1 MSLLNLATLGGIQ
14 VNGAGAAQ
22 KLAFC
27 CTIICYFTSAFL
39 WRRLAERNYLDPRY
53 LLLCMTMNK
62 SVHKMLI
69 HGTLCPLSGGKNVN
83 WTTTLQP
90 VSSVNVTVLVL
101 HQSEWF
107 SGYETLTQSL
117 IFAPPHQH
125 PVKLFHISPTPPNM
139 WRSGVSTV
147 HPHHTLLSAP
157 DLARGDHAR
166 FIEPPC

>member
-1 MSLLNLATLGGIQ
+1 MSLLNLATLAGFQ
-14 VNGAGAAQ
+14 VNRAGPAQ

-83 WTTTLQP
+83 WTTTLQA
-90 VSSVNVTVLVL
+90 VSSVKC
-101 HQSEWF
+101 HRARPPPGRGSF
-107 SGYETLTQSL
+107 SGYETLTESHQDSSGATSLLFL
-117 IFAPPHQH
+117 IF
-125 PVKLFHISPTPPNM
+125 S
-139 WRSGVSTV
+139 
-147 HPHHTLLSAP
+147 TLLITPLQLFTASHQPNSSQHVAFRCLHPAP
-157 DLARGDHAR
+157 Q
-166 FIEPPC
+166 